1 MAADLIAAVS
11 EIPASEVDVLV
22 APNLDPVV
30 LAEVEAARKAV
41 AALDEQQRNVAAV
54 SRQAARHLREIGL
67 TGVDAATV
75 LGVSAQ
81 RVSQLAK
88 S

>member
-54 SRQAARHLREIGL
+54 SRQAARHL
-67 TGVDAATV
+67 
-75 LGVSAQ
+75 S
-81 RVSQLAK
+81 
-88 S
+88 

>member
-41 AALDEQQRNVAAV
+41 GALDEQQRNVAAV
-54 SRQAARHLREIGL
+54 SRQAARHL
-67 TGVDAATV
+67 
-75 LGVSAQ
+75 S
-81 RVSQLAK
+81 
-88 S
+88 